1 MDRARQTCSGRRG
14 FRLYSPYTQACP
26 AIGPLRVNPGSF
38 DIHQIFVRDIKIAVT
53 EIVGEPIL

>member
-1 MDRARQTCSGRRG
+1 
-14 FRLYSPYTQACP
+14 LYSPYTQACP